1 MEILIASTLYSAN
14 SSVDRLNISL
24 CFREAIPV
32 IIYFLGQRSNVVAR
46 LVRSL
51 VQAIKPIDEALTV
64 LRFVLRLAECAYTNR
79 HKRNTHRR

>member
-14 SSVDRLNISL
+14 SSIDRLNISL
-24 CFREAIPV
+24 CFREAIAV

-51 VQAIKPIDEALTV
+51 VETIKPVDEALTV
-64 LRFVLRLAECAYTNR
+64 LRFVLRLTERANANS
-79 HKRNTHRR
+79 HKRNAHRR